1 MSFNSN
7 SAVSLFLGKLRMS
20 LTRMTMSS
28 SVTTIL
34 ITVQRF
40 VISFFDHG
48 VVVIQ
53 CLNYVLFLFLRRR
66 FLLLQESKKFKRLK
80 KARRDTDEDRY
91 GFSDEEFDGS
101 GKGGR
106 TAEEKLKRSL
116 FGDDEGN
123 TFEILPRL

>member
-53 CLNYVLFLFLRRR
+53 CLNYILFLFLRRL

-80 KARRDTDEDRY
+80 KARRDTDDDRY

>member
-40 VISFFDHG
+40 VRFPF
-48 VVVIQ
+48 
-53 CLNYVLFLFLRRR
+53 LTMVLSYNALIIYSFLFLRRL

>member
-53 CLNYVLFLFLRRR
+53 CLNYILFLFLRRL